1 MLYVL
6 LCFFFLNK
14 STKYRLFPKQ
24 NNNFY
29 KSDLFLGKIFAIRL
43 QLDLGDESSSVA
55 TPIVIMF
62 YRYFSCAYSEN
73 FVCLKAQMVRKIL
86 I

>member
-1 MLYVL
+1 MLYGL

-14 STKYRLFPKQ
+14 STKSRLFPKQ

-29 KSDLFLGKIFAIRL
+29 KSDLFLGKILAVRL
-43 QLDLGDESSSVA
+43 QLGLGDESSSVA

-73 FVCLKAQMVRKIL
+73 FICLKAQMVKKSL